1 LPGIDDFRPR
11 RLGGQLRDV
20 TLVDWVTK
28 HDSQAAKIH
37 RWR

>member
-1 LPGIDDFRPR
+1 
-11 RLGGQLRDV
+11 LRDV